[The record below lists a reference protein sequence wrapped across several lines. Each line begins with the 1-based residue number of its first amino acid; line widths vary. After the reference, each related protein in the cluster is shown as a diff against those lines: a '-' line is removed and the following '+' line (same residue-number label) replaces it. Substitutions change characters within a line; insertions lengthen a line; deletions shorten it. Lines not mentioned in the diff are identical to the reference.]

1 MSSFLTSGYGCA
13 HALQFGL
20 KDILKPTVLD
30 VWKYMLLTKSL
41 I

>member
-1 MSSFLTSGYGCA
+1 MLKKYFVSSTCA

-20 KDILKPTVLD
+20 KDILKPMVLD